1 MFDGLTFSLFAETIA
16 ATCSRLPGLMSTL
29 FISDLHLTPER
40 PASTEYFVEFMRL
53 KANSANT
60 IYVLGD
66 LFEYWIGDDASSILG
81 AGPVIGEFKRL
92 ADAGTRLFFM
102 PGNRDFL
109 VGDALCDQ
117 AGFQYMDDQTLV
129 TLNTE
134 PVLLLHGDS
143 LCTDDIEH
151 QQFRAMVND
160 ANWQTHFLEMP
171 IETRIEHAQQARAM
185 SSSNN
190 KNYSDVIMDVTESAV
205 ADAFRDHAVKL
216 MIHGHTHRPNIH
228 KQRVSDTDTTRIV
241 LGDWYEQ
248 ASYLEL
254 DGGTFKLHIGEQ
266 VKTID
271 LPD

>member
-1 MFDGLTFSLFAETIA
+1 
-16 ATCSRLPGLMSTL
+16 MSTL

-53 KANSANT
+53 KASSANT

-81 AGPVIGEFKRL
+81 ADPVISEFKRL
-92 ADAGTRLFFM
+92 ADAGTQLFFM

-117 AGFQYMDDQTLV
+117 AGFQYLADQTLV

-134 PVLLLHGDS
+134 PALLLHGDS

-151 QQFRAMVND
+151 QQFRAMVNN
-160 ANWQTHFLEMP
+160 ANWQTQFLELP
-171 IETRIEHAQQARAM
+171 IETRIEYAHQARTM
-185 SSSNN
+185 SNSND
-190 KNYSDVIMDVTESAV
+190 KNYSDEIMDVTESGV
-205 ADAFRDHAVKL
+205 ADAFQDHAVKL

-228 KQRVSDTDTTRIV
+228 KHRISGTDTIRIV

-254 DGGTFKLHIGEQ
+254 DDGTLKLHIGEQ
-266 VKTID
+266 VKTIELLD
-271 LPD
+271 